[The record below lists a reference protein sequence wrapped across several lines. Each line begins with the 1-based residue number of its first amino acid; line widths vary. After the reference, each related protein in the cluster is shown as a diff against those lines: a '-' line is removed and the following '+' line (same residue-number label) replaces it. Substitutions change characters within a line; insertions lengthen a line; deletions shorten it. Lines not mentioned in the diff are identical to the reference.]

1 MVETSTTASNLEQQ
15 LEAVFREHARMIY
28 RTARGVTGRHDDA
41 EDVLQNVF
49 LKLVR
54 QPLAPDFTKS
64 PKAYLYRAAV
74 NASIDIVR
82 RRKAE
87 TLNEGLDRIEAPP
100 SHDVDERESRHR
112 LLYESIAELNP
123 DAAQIVILRY
133 MHNQSDAEIAR
144 FLGVSR
150 GAIALKLFRSRARL
164 RKLISAR
171 LGDQP

>member
-1 MVETSTTASNLEQQ
+1 METSTTASNLEQQ

-28 RTARGVTGRHDDA
+28 RTAYGVTGRHDDA
-41 EDVLQNVF
+41 EDVLQNIF

-74 NASIDIVR
+74 NASVDIVR
-82 RRKAE
+82 RRKLE
-87 TLNEGLDRIEAPP
+87 TLPDELDRIEAPP
-100 SHDVDERESRHR
+100 SEGFDGRESRDR
-112 LLYESIAELNP
+112 LLYEAIAELSP
-123 DAAQIVILRY
+123 HAAQIVILRY
-133 MHNQSDAEIAR
+133 MHGKSDAEIAR
-144 FLGVSR
+144 WLGVSR
-150 GAIALKLFRSRARL
+150 GAVALKLFRSRARL